1 MVGAESVT
9 EEEVQEYIDGRLS
22 SARRQEVDAYLATR
36 PQRAAEVR
44 ALLRQQ
50 EALRRL
56 GEDILNEP
64 IPDRFQ
70 DILRRI
76 PTRPPEKK

>member
-1 MVGAESVT
+1 MVGPESVND
-9 EEEVQEYIDGRLS
+9 EEIQEYIDGRLS
-22 SARRQEVDAYLATR
+22 AARRREVEAFLAAH
-36 PQRAAEVR
+36 PSRAAEVQS
-44 ALLRQQ
+44 LLRQQ

-70 DILRRI
+70 EILRRI
-76 PTRPPEKK
+76 PNPTRRR

>member
-1 MVGAESVT
+1 MAGSNTVT
-9 EEEVQEYIDGRLS
+9 EEDIQEYIDGRLS
-22 SARRQEVDAYLATR
+22 LFRRKEVEAHLALR
-36 PQRAAEVR
+36 PDRAAEVQS
-44 ALLRQQ
+44 LLRQQ

-76 PTRPPEKK
+76 PKRGDDR

>member
-1 MVGAESVT
+1 MVAPETVT
-9 EEEVQEYIDGRLS
+9 DDEIQEYIDGRLTP
-22 SARRQEVDAYLATR
+22 ARRKQVEAYLALR
-36 PQRAAEVR
+36 PERASEVQS
-44 ALLRQQ
+44 LLRQQ

-76 PTRPPEKK
+76 PSRRTGE

>member
-1 MVGAESVT
+1 MGPEAVT
-9 EEEVQEYIDGRLS
+9 EDEIQEFIDGRLTAGRRREVEAFLA
-22 SARRQEVDAYLATR
+22 ARPE
-36 PQRAAEVR
+36 RAAEVQS
-44 ALLRQQ
+44 LLRQQ

-70 DILRRI
+70 EILRRI
-76 PTRPPEKK
+76 PRQR